1 VEVGA
6 NQQRGSSAYYYPV
19 TGPGCCLSSAQQQ
32 QHALALSVWFEARD
46 PSGHTTI
53 TTNSTTKTTTTVMDK
68 TMLENTKDIKYEDYT
83 LIQATGE

>member
-1 VEVGA
+1 MRPQVWLA
-6 NQQRGSSAYYYPV
+6 GSWWRVKRELHPIVAATS
-19 TGPGCCLSSAQQQ
+19 CCRCTYCL
-32 QHALALSVWFEARD
+32 LSVWFEAQG

-68 TMLENTKDIKYEDYT
+68 TMLENAKDIKYEDYI